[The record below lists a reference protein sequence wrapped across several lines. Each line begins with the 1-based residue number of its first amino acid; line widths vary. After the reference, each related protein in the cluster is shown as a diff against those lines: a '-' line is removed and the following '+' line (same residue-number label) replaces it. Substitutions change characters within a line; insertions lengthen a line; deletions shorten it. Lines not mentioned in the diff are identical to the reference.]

1 MRLSP
6 LFSRPRVAPEP
17 HGANSTDTT
26 PSIADASTQHPL
38 SQAPKSAV
46 AQGTPK
52 SHRGMLASARKSL
65 ASLRKQLPLMC
76 MSSATLKAVENPPPR
91 TQQMHGRQTRVDERR
106 QPPMPHKTER
116 ERMQRQEPQQAQQ
129 AQPTVQ
135 LVAIPPKPPRAQQLH
150 GQQRPLDRR
159 MQPPVPQKMRR
170 DETQLP
176 QSGTL
181 APELPTTPKLSRSS
195 VASARPQLRRTAS
208 LRSLDR
214 ELAEIT
220 QRCSDIQ
227 KQVFME
233 YRKATPEEKQLLK
246 TRKALITQ
254 RNELRDSRL
263 DALLVALAPMEDI
276 PAPRTTTSGHATV
289 QMDVM
294 QHNRRE
300 VFKARGKSLDKNALA
315 ENYARAKRHL
325 ESLNKGDAPGDQIQ
339 RLQRLMHGYQNM
351 LALEQ
356 IVRSTDDQLERLG
369 APRLM
374 AGIPTTAEERRKT
387 DEKERDAHQEAIDN
401 GYF

>member
-116 ERMQRQEPQQAQQ
+116 ERMQRQEPQQ

-339 RLQRLMHGYQNM
+339 RLQRMMHGYQNM

>member
-1 MRLSP
+1 MRLSQ
-6 LFSRPRVAPEP
+6 LFSSPRVAPEP

-26 PSIADASTQHPL
+26 PSIADASPQHPL

-65 ASLRKQLPLMC
+65 ASLHKQLPLMC
-76 MSSATLKAVENPPPR
+76 MGSATLKAVENPPPR

-116 ERMQRQEPQQAQQ
+116 ERMQRQEPQQAQ
-129 AQPTVQ
+129 PTVQ

-170 DETQLP
+170 DKTQLP

-195 VASARPQLRRTAS
+195 VASPRPQLRRPAS

-214 ELAEIT
+214 ELAGIT

-227 KQVFME
+227 KQLFME
-233 YRKATPEEKQLLK
+233 DREATPEEQQLLE
-246 TRKALITQ
+246 TRAALITQ

-263 DALLVALAPMEDI
+263 DALLVSLAPMEDI
-276 PAPRTTTSGHATV
+276 RAPRTTTSGHATV

-300 VFKARGKSLDKNALA
+300 VLKARRKSLDRNALA
-315 ENYARAKRHL
+315 KNYARAERHL
-325 ESLNKGDAPGDQIQ
+325 ESLNKGDAPGDQIR
-339 RLQRLMHGYQNM
+339 RLQRMMQGYRNM

-374 AGIPTTAEERRKT
+374 AGIPTTAEERRQT
-387 DEKERDAHQEAIDN
+387 VEKERDAHQEAIDN
-401 GYF
+401 GYY

>member
-325 ESLNKGDAPGDQIQ
+325 ESLNKGDAPGDQI
-339 RLQRLMHGYQNM
+339 
-351 LALEQ
+351 
-356 IVRSTDDQLERLG
+356 
-369 APRLM
+369 
-374 AGIPTTAEERRKT
+374 
-387 DEKERDAHQEAIDN
+387 
-401 GYF
+401 